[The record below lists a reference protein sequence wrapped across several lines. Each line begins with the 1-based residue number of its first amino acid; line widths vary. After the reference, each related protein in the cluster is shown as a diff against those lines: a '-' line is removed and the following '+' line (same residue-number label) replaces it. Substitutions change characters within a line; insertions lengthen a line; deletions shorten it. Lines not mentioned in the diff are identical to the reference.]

1 VGKDS
6 LAAQLAPNS
15 VGKDFELDPKKEYA
29 EVSDSLKPSDGE
41 NLELPAT
48 VYCKTC

>member
-1 VGKDS
+1 MGKDS
-6 LAAQLAPNS
+6 LAAQLAANS

-29 EVSDSLKPSDGE
+29 EVRAMLEPSDGE

-48 VYCKTC
+48 VYCKIC